1 MLCLDNA
8 KAFDRLQHAFMIGG
22 TTGGVERGP
31 WRPSPEEQGRAAIT
45 RFGGGAAA
53 PVVPLGALG
62 GAEGGR

>member
-22 TTGGVERGP
+22 TTGGVERGGP
-31 WRPSPEEQGRAAIT
+31 RQKSRDER

-53 PVVPLGALG
+53 PVFPLGALG